1 MDKEELNKKLDR
13 LDEIINEARDII
25 NSLELVKRDVIA
37 EQYNDVP
44 IESIQL
50 ESDNITTRFINI
62 CYCGLNINTVGDLIR
77 TSPHEITRHRGLGS
91 TCITQI
97 REYLKEMYGIDWV

>member
-13 LDEIINEARDII
+13 LDEIITEARDII

-50 ESDNITTRFINI
+50 ESGN
-62 CYCGLNINTVGDLIR
+62 
-77 TSPHEITRHRGLGS
+77 
-91 TCITQI
+91 
-97 REYLKEMYGIDWV
+97 

>member
-13 LDEIINEARDII
+13 LGEIIKEARDII

-50 ESDNITTRFINI
+50 ESGN
-62 CYCGLNINTVGDLIR
+62 
-77 TSPHEITRHRGLGS
+77 
-91 TCITQI
+91 
-97 REYLKEMYGIDWV
+97 

>member
-25 NSLELVKRDVIA
+25 NSLELVKRDVIS

-50 ESDNITTRFINI
+50 ESDKITTRFINI

-77 TSPHEITRHRGLGS
+77 TTPSQITSHRGLGS
-91 TCITQI
+91 TCIAQI
-97 REYLKEMYGIDWV
+97 REYLKKTYGIDWV

>member
-1 MDKEELNKKLDR
+1 MNKEELNKKLDR

-50 ESDNITTRFINI
+50 ESGN
-62 CYCGLNINTVGDLIR
+62 
-77 TSPHEITRHRGLGS
+77 
-91 TCITQI
+91 
-97 REYLKEMYGIDWV
+97 

>member
-13 LDEIINEARDII
+13 LDEIITEARDII

-50 ESDNITTRFINI
+50 ESDWITTRFINI

-91 TCITQI
+91 TYITQK
-97 REYLKEMYGIDWV
+97 RDVWN

>member
-1 MDKEELNKKLDR
+1 MNKEELNKKLDR
-13 LDEIINEARDII
+13 LDEIINEARGII

-50 ESDNITTRFINI
+50 ESGN
-62 CYCGLNINTVGDLIR
+62 
-77 TSPHEITRHRGLGS
+77 
-91 TCITQI
+91 
-97 REYLKEMYGIDWV
+97 